1 MSDVYVLG
9 IQFQIKLTKISMTKG
24 WSNQEVNT
32 QFGKDTRIPKDTH
45 ERQGQI
51 FIERWYIPSRFQI
64 QYNLPKYPG
73 VN

>member
-32 QFGKDTRIPKDTH
+32 QFGKDTRITKDTH

-51 FIERWYIPSRFQI
+51 FIER
-64 QYNLPKYPG
+64 
-73 VN
+73 